1 MSVWPYTVCT
11 AYMQVAKAMSD
22 YLGPE
27 ASVKV
32 SLGLSS
38 SATRDLQSSLRRQP
52 QAGTVPEVQE
62 VALQNMYEADACL
75 TAEQQR
81 YYAVVQPTNCVC
93 HLWAIGLKQEQQGWM
108 PGRV

>member
-1 MSVWPYTVCT
+1 MYVIQVST

-38 SATRDLQSSLRRQP
+38 SATRGLHTSDVESSTFTRIYR
-52 QAGTVPEVQE
+52 
-62 VALQNMYEADACL
+62 
-75 TAEQQR
+75 
-81 YYAVVQPTNCVC
+81 
-93 HLWAIGLKQEQQGWM
+93 
-108 PGRV
+108 